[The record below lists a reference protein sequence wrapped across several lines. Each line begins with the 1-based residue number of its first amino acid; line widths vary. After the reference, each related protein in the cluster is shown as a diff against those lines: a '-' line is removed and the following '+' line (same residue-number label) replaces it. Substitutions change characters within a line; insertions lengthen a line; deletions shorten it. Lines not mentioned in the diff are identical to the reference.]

1 MSFFRKIGLA
11 VSLLLCAGP
20 AFAQTVY
27 LPTLKNASGANVPS
41 QGVVAVDSG
50 GIDATDPILHAVQV
64 SCLTGCST
72 GGASENH
79 IGEVGLKFSIAAAS
93 FTTPSGTTAYSA
105 GQLIANSATAASVA
119 PLSFGVCRVA
129 GGTFQVD
136 RIRVKTT
143 DTGFAGQ
150 TVKVWLFKDSPTA
163 TNGDH
168 GTALT
173 TESNFLGE
181 TFVTLSSH
189 FSDYEKGIGV
199 PVGGLIKG
207 DCATGSSVIYGLLV
221 AGTPITPLGAKTIS
235 ATVEASAN

>member
-1 MSFFRKIGLA
+1 MIRKLLFA
-11 VSLLLCAGP
+11 VMAAFMLSAP
-20 AFAQTVY
+20 AYAQTVY
-27 LPTLKNASGANVPS
+27 LPTLKNANGANVPS

-50 GIDATDPILHAVQV
+50 GVDATDPILHAVQV

-79 IGEVGLKFSIAAAS
+79 LGEIGLRFTIAAAS

-105 GQLIANSATAASVA
+105 GQLIANSATAGSVT
-119 PLSFGVCRVA
+119 PLSFTVCRVNA
-129 GGTFQVD
+129 GTFQID
-136 RIRVKTT
+136 RIRAKTT

-150 TVKVWLFKDSPTA
+150 TLRIWLYKDAPTL

-168 GTALT
+168 GTALS

-181 TFVTLSSH
+181 TYVTLASH

-207 DCATGSSVIYGLLV
+207 DCATGSQVIYGLVV
-221 AGTPITPLGAKTIS
+221 AGTAITPVGAKLVS
-235 ATVEASAN
+235 VTVESTSN